1 MDKPVTP
8 SVVLYISMS
17 LDGFI
22 TTKDDDLS
30 WLEMVN
36 GTGEDYGYFEMKSRM
51 GSYIVGRKTYDVV
64 RNLCNGEFPAA
75 NDFDCYIITRQSIPK
90 KENITFYNGDVKDL
104 ITKLKS
110 TSDKDIYCDGG
121 GEVVRLLMGK
131 DLIDEY
137 IISIIPIILGDGKRL
152 FLGEIGGINI
162 EAIST
167 KKYNSG
173 LIQVHYKRTTEAIT
187 N

>member
-1 MDKPVTP
+1 MSTPTTP

-17 LDGFI
+17 LDGYI
-22 TTKDDDLS
+22 TTKDDDLG

-75 NDFDCYIITRQSIPK
+75 NDFDCYIITRQSIPN
-90 KENITFYNGDVKDL
+90 KENITFFNGDVADL
-104 ITKLKS
+104 IKELKAK
-110 TSDKDIYCDGG
+110 SDKDIYCDGG
-121 GEVVRLLMGK
+121 GEVVRLLM
-131 DLIDEY
+131 DQNLIDEY
-137 IISIIPIILGDGKRL
+137 IISIIPTILGDGKRL

-167 KKYNSG
+167 TKYNSG
-173 LIQVHYKRTTEAIT
+173 LIQVHYKRNLKPKT